1 MTITTSQQIQVSL
14 PGAGKTQTYRIEAD
28 TPVKFD
34 FDLADAVFS
43 GIDGNLGI
51 TVEGG
56 GTVVLENYQALAD
69 AGSLPLFEMASGEQ
83 VAGDVYIY
91 AFDGVDRNADMET
104 AAGNANT
111 GSGAGQYSDDPGTLV
126 AGIEA
131 LDGQGDAFDGSA
143 LSSEEDVLGD
153 TDDALAGAAVA
164 PVILISGDDEGS
176 VTEDLNVGK
185 TGLLTDSGQLL
196 ASDVNETFIAQDI
209 IDPQGGTFSILADGS
224 WTYRIDNDS
233 VQKLGE
239 VEGVNNEFSND
250 FTISSASGVE
260 HTVTVTVNGENDAP
274 EGSDFTVTGD
284 FGAPVDIDFDVAPIT
299 DVEDDAGTGDGLDT
313 GVVIT
318 SLPEHGTLYYNETE
332 VTQEDID
339 SGTRF
344 DDLDNF
350 HYVSGDAP
358 ATNGVLLGSRLAEDA
373 GLNTWGERVDGATR
387 QLSVDTDGEGGADVT
402 ITTHIS
408 SGNLKVY
415 NGQQAHID
423 HGLANASH
431 NGIDRGE
438 ILTITFEGKDVA
450 HAEIGFGGL
459 GGYFHANA
467 RQGAQ
472 ATWTAYDDGEVVA
485 SGTVNTTVMTW
496 HNHVTGESG
505 TITGGDGDIFQSLTL
520 DQSILDGQS
529 FDKIEFGTSE
539 ATARNWF
546 SNWELQYM
554 DVEFAGDDSFTY
566 RPVDSEGLV
575 NDGDPYTVTVTMLP
589 GPGNE
594 DPAAVNDAASIHEP
608 NTDGL
613 DYTVS
618 ANVLTNDVDADNTPG
633 EMSLTQIT
641 FGDTTVNFVDHTISG
656 DAAAF
661 NGDGTVTFQGAHG
674 TLTIGANGAYTYTA
688 TDNTLVPGDAPTE
701 TFTYTMTDGDTV
713 DNDPAAQTADL
724 VITVHGLNDAPVA
737 ADDAATVLED
747 GLVSGNVINGAG
759 TDHAGQDTDID
770 GDSLTVT
777 QFVIDGSTYE
787 AGQTADMDGVGKLT
801 IDADGDYS
809 FIPAA
814 DYDGD
819 VPTATYTVTDGNGG
833 FDTADLAID
842 ITPVN
847 DAPVAADD
855 AATVLEDSSV
865 SGNVINGAG
874 TDHAGQ
880 DTDIDGDSLTVTQ
893 FVIDGST
900 YEAGQT
906 ADMDG
911 VGKLTIDADGTYSF
925 IPAADYDGD
934 VPTATYTVTDGNGG
948 FDTADLAIDITPV
961 NDAPVAADDAAT
973 VLEDSSVSGNVIN
986 GAGTEFAG
994 QDTDIDGG
1002 ALTVTQ
1008 FVIDGSTYAAG
1019 QTADMD
1025 GVGKLTIDANGDY
1038 SFIPAADYDGDVPT
1052 ATYTV
1057 TDGNGGFDTA
1067 DLAIDITPVNDAP
1080 TIDLSMGTV
1089 NFVSEN
1095 AGYNNMVGVYQ
1106 LDENGDPINPEI
1118 ILQNSNLA
1126 SQGDL
1131 LTTFEDGEAPHYF
1144 LVDVRNGST
1153 PQGTPVFSQ
1162 NASGQWEV
1170 SFDGGATTYAV
1181 RFDDASLNND
1191 PEDTFRIE
1199 NLTDG
1204 RLISLDDQLVE
1215 GYKTAGDDDDYN
1227 DTVLQ
1232 EHASPD
1238 TSFENTFVEDGGPV
1252 RISGEVNISDVDSTH
1267 MAQAVISLT
1276 SDYDGDSLN
1285 IDTNALPDGITA
1297 TISGNKIVLS
1307 GDAPV
1312 ASYES
1317 AIEMITFNNDSD
1329 DPNTSDRLIEVQVWD
1344 DAATPVGDPSNIAV
1358 ATIHVIAV
1366 DDNTPPTA
1374 VDDTGSGSGWI
1385 TGDGGEA
1392 GVISGSTNYSLAAE
1406 QYDADSGEWVSAIL
1420 THKGSGNGA
1429 QYGVQSP
1436 GDTTGHDINSIEN
1449 DGHLERLLI
1458 EFDDPQQSVSFKLT
1472 GDGRSQESI
1481 KAWDADGNE
1490 ITDLRIDMPT
1500 DDITISSPTATISTV
1515 VIMADTDLANS
1526 SVVLKGTVSSVPAE
1540 HSSGDFEAAVITGN
1554 VLANDHDAQDTD
1566 YTDGP
1571 GFPGGS
1577 TALTVT
1583 GAATG
1588 DLDNLTQSEYDQHLA
1603 NGDFDP
1609 DSGTFDLDDGVGATI
1624 HGQFGDLVIA
1634 EDGSYTYTTHDG
1646 LAAGDYT
1653 ESFTYQVSDTEGAV
1667 DYGVIDV
1674 SATIAEPTLTANM
1687 DLGPAAVVD
1696 PAATEI
1702 AAGET
1707 HHLDF
1712 TFSFH
1717 SDRWQTMDDVVG
1729 LKVSGENSVGGSAEL
1744 INSGDGLG
1752 LSSSAPDGYTDTNSS
1767 EISHGVFQDGDATE
1781 SLILDFGH
1789 YGVKEPLNVAIALNG
1804 VSDGESVIFTV
1815 TDTLGNT
1822 YTFDTSTAADG
1833 SLITDANGSGV
1844 TLFKANALEYEI
1856 RGSMAGYDESNV
1868 KLIDT
1873 ITITPGANS
1882 AFRLYSMDVTG
1893 EGTWEPALQPASGF
1907 LLANDYSS
1915 DNAAMEAA
1923 IVGSGVGQWGT
1934 LEITDASTGAWV
1946 YTPNEDAVL
1955 DPDTG
1960 LHAPTVEQFTYQV
1973 TDAHGLIDTA
1983 TLYVPVQYGSVQS
1996 DHGTTAN
2003 DLIHGTSGD
2012 DTITGLDGSDMLFG
2026 EAGNDHLDGGSGN
2039 DYIDAGSGNDHL
2051 YGGSGNDHLFG
2062 GAGDDTIDAGTGD
2075 DTVYFGGGHDSVTLG
2090 AGADTIT
2097 IDPNYLADGNSDSLD
2112 VLDFNIGEGDRI
2124 DLSTL
2129 HGGTVE
2135 ITSDGTSDDLIL
2147 SIDGADI
2154 GGDDITI
2161 TLHGVL
2167 PPSHD
2172 AFDHQVDLDAG
2183 DDLNAVIQHI
2193 ISSGGHDS

>member
-14 PGAGKTQTYRIEAD
+14 PGAGKTQTYRVEAD

-43 GIDGNLGI
+43 GIDGNLDI

-104 AAGNANT
+104 AADNANT
-111 GSGAGQYSDDPGTLV
+111 GSGAGQYSDDPGALV
-126 AGIEA
+126 AGVEA
-131 LDGQGDAFDGSA
+131 LGGQGDAFGGSA
-143 LSSEEDVLGD
+143 LSSDEDILGD
-153 TDDALAGAAVA
+153 TDDALAAAAVA

-176 VTEDLNVGK
+176 VTEDLNVGE

-274 EGSDFTVTGD
+274 EGSNFSVTGD

-459 GGYFHANA
+459 GGYFHADA
-467 RQGAQ
+467 QQGAQ

-618 ANVLTNDVDADNTPG
+618 ANVLANDVDADNTPG

-674 TLTIGANGAYTYTA
+674 TLTIGANGAYTYTS

-759 TDHAGQDTDID
+759 AEFAGQDTDID

-801 IDADGDYS
+801 IDANGDYS
-809 FIPAA
+809 FTPAT

-855 AATVLEDSSV
+855 AATVLEDGSV

-874 TDHAGQ
+874 AEFAGQ

-911 VGKLTIDADGTYSF
+911 VGKLTIDA
-925 IPAADYDGD
+925 
-934 VPTATYTVTDGNGG
+934 
-948 FDTADLAIDITPV
+948 
-961 NDAPVAADDAAT
+961 
-973 VLEDSSVSGNVIN
+973 
-986 GAGTEFAG
+986 
-994 QDTDIDGG
+994 
-1002 ALTVTQ
+1002 
-1008 FVIDGSTYAAG
+1008 
-1019 QTADMD
+1019 
-1025 GVGKLTIDANGDY
+1025 NGDY
-1038 SFIPAADYDGDVPT
+1038 SFTPATDYDGDVPT

-1089 NFVSEN
+1089 TFVEEE
-1095 AGYNNMVGVYQ
+1095 AGYNNMIGVYE
-1106 LDENGDPINPEI
+1106 LDENGKPINPEI
-1118 ILQNSNLA
+1118 ILQNANHA
-1126 SQGDL
+1126 SEGDL
-1131 LTTFEDGEAPHYF
+1131 LATFEDGESLHYF
-1144 LVDVRNGST
+1144 QVDVRYSAT
-1153 PQGTPVFSQ
+1153 PHGTPVFSQ
-1162 NASGQWEV
+1162 NPSGEWEI
-1170 SFDGGATTYAV
+1170 SFNGGATTFAV
-1181 RFDDASLNND
+1181 RFDDESLNNG

-1199 NLTDG
+1199 ELTDG
-1204 RLISLDDQLVE
+1204 RLISMDDQLVP
-1215 GYKTAGDDDDYN
+1215 GYKTPGDDDDYD
-1227 DTVLQ
+1227 DTVMR
-1232 EHASPD
+1232 EHTNPG
-1238 TSFENTFVEDGGPV
+1238 TGFETTFVEDGGPV

-1297 TISGNKIVLS
+1297 TVSGNEIVLS

-1344 DAATPVGDPSNIAV
+1344 DAATPVGDPSNVAV

-1420 THKGSGNGA
+1420 THKGSGNGV

-1500 DDITISSPTATISTV
+1500 DDITISSPTATISTI

-1571 GFPGGS
+1571 GFPDGS

-1583 GAATG
+1583 GAASG

-1603 NGDFDP
+1603 NGNFDP

-1653 ESFTYQVSDTEGAV
+1653 ESFTYQVSDTEGAL

-1674 SATIAEPTLTANM
+1674 SASIAEPTLTANM
-1687 DLGPAAVVD
+1687 DLGPTAVVD

-1712 TFSFH
+1712 TFSYL
-1717 SDRWQTMDDVVG
+1717 SDRWQDMDDVVG

-1744 INSGDGLG
+1744 INSRDGLG
-1752 LSSSAPDGYTDTNSS
+1752 LASSAPDGYTDTNSN
-1767 EISHGVFQDGDATE
+1767 EISHGVFQGGDATE

-1844 TLFKANALEYEI
+1844 TLFKTNALEYEI

-1882 AFRLYSMDVTG
+1882 AFRLYSMDVTD

-1934 LEITDASTGAWV
+1934 LEITDASTGEWV
-1946 YTPNEDAVL
+1946 YTLNEDAVL

-2012 DTITGLDGSDMLFG
+2012 DNITGLDGGDMLFG

-2039 DYIDAGSGNDHL
+2039 DYIGAGSGNDHL

-2062 GAGDDTIDAGTGD
+2062 GAGDDAIDAGTGD
-2075 DTVYFGGGHDSVTLG
+2075 DTVYFGGGHDSVSLG

-2112 VLDFNIGEGDRI
+2112 VSDFNIGEGDRI
-2124 DLSTL
+2124 DLSAL
-2129 HGGTVE
+2129 HGGTVD
-2135 ITSDGTSDDLIL
+2135 ISSDGTSDDLIL